1 MSECTIDY
9 DELSKVYRLENKSPK
24 LTKLSPSF
32 YKELKKFISQEKIKY
47 INAIE
52 NLSQADLKK
61 FETLKQTVNKIR
73 EIRLK
78 KCLNLC
84 LTYSRTK
91 DFKEENLID
100 FEIDFIKDIINLLD
114 KQIEHTENLFG
125 AKTKAVEKHAS
136 IIKVLA
142 LSNIPSFIGSDMK
155 EYGPFDKDNVC
166 EIPENMF
173 SILFSRNIVKRI
185 D

>member
-1 MSECTIDY
+1 MNEYTIDY
-9 DELSKVYRLENKSPK
+9 DELSKIYRLETKSPK
-24 LTKLSPSF
+24 LTKLNPSF
-32 YKELKKFISQEKIKY
+32 YKELKKFITQEKSKY
-47 INAIE
+47 VSAIE
-52 NLSQADLKK
+52 NLSQVDLKK

-91 DFKEENLID
+91 DFSEDNLID
-100 FEIDFIKDIINLLD
+100 FEIDFVKDILKLLD
-114 KQIEHTENLFG
+114 KQAEYTDGLFG
-125 AKTKAVEKHAS
+125 SKAKNADKQS
-136 IIKVLA
+136 NLIKVIA

-166 EIPENMF
+166 EIPENIF
-173 SILFSRNIVKRI
+173 TILFSKNIVKKI
-185 D
+185 E